1 MLDPRIYRASS
12 VAVLVA
18 VIVFAFALQEQPQ
31 PLGTSMAPVAF
42 SAQNAYTNMVDLARA
57 YPHRSAGSSADRALA
72 AIVAARLHRD
82 GFAIYKQRF
91 RGPTPAGT
99 RTLENVLAVRQ
110 GLQSPAIVVVAH
122 RDAVGSPALA
132 DLSGTGVLLDLGR
145 ALSGETL
152 SHTIVLASTS
162 GSTGAVGAARL
173 AERLGRPVDAVLVL
187 GDTAGMDL
195 RRPLVGPWSGGQQ
208 LAPALL
214 RNTVAAA
221 LGTQAG
227 MHAGSPTLE
236 SQLAHLA
243 FPLSTGEQ
251 APFNARGIPAV
262 LLSASGDR
270 PPPASEPVSAT
281 YIGRFGR
288 AALQTIDAL
297 DSSPRV
303 SAPEAYLS
311 IDGKEIPAW
320 AVRLLALALIL
331 PVAATALDAF
341 ARARRRRYVA
351 GARLLWLGAAATP
364 FLAALAI
371 VSVAHAAGLLPMAPP
386 GAVAQGA
393 VPLHAGTG
401 VLLGVLAA
409 VVVLGLVLLGVK
421 GGVRT
426 LAGRGEPL
434 AGRSDS
440 RAAAERTRG
449 APAGSGE
456 AVGDPGTATAIL
468 LWSCL
473 LTLVVWGVD
482 PFAALLLVPALHLWM
497 FALVRESGI
506 RPSVR
511 VALLTLGL
519 VAPAL
524 MFLYYALT
532 LGYDPV
538 GFAWTLV
545 LMIAGGQLS
554 VTVAVLMCLLAGCGV
569 CAVVSVLGSATARA
583 ETPAATPVSV
593 RGPVTYAGPGSLGG
607 TGSALRR

>member
-18 VIVFAFALQEQPQ
+18 VIVFAFALQPQPQ
-31 PLGTSMAPVAF
+31 PLGTSIAPVAF
-42 SAQNAYTNMVDLARA
+42 SGQNAYTNMVDLARA
-57 YPHRSAGSSADRALA
+57 YPHRSAGSRADRALA

-82 GFAIYKQRF
+82 GFAVYKQRF
-91 RGPTPAGT
+91 RGATPAGT

-132 DLSGTGVLLDLGR
+132 SLSGTGVLLDLGR

-162 GSTGAVGAARL
+162 GSTGAVGAAHI

-187 GDTAGMDL
+187 GDTAGTEL

-221 LGTQAG
+221 LGAQAG
-227 MHAGSPTLE
+227 MHAGSPSLA

-243 FPLSTGEQ
+243 FPLTTGEQ
-251 APFNARGIPAV
+251 APFNAHGIPAV

-270 PPPASEPVSAT
+270 PPAASEPVSAT

-288 AALQTIDAL
+288 AALETIDAL
-297 DSSPRV
+297 DSNSRV
-303 SAPEAYLS
+303 PPPEAYLS

-320 AVRLLALALIL
+320 AVRLLVLALIL

-341 ARARRRRYVA
+341 ARARRRGYVV
-351 GARLLWLGAAATP
+351 GARLLWIGAAATP

-371 VSVAHAAGLLPMAPP
+371 VSVAHAAGLLPMAPS
-386 GAVAQGA
+386 GAVAQGT
-393 VPLHAGTG
+393 VPLHLGTG

-409 VVVLGLVLLGVK
+409 VIVLGLVLLGVQ
-421 GGVRT
+421 GGLRT
-426 LAGRGEPL
+426 LAGR
-434 AGRSDS
+434 A
-440 RAAAERTRG
+440 G
-449 APAGSGE
+449 APAAEPRRRAPTSWGE
-456 AVGDPGTATAIL
+456 TVGDPGTATAIL
-468 LWSCL
+468 LYSCVL
-473 LTLVVWGVD
+473 ALVVWAVD

-497 FALVRESGI
+497 FALVREAGI
-506 RPSVR
+506 HPSVR
-511 VALLTLGL
+511 VALLVLGL

-524 MFLYYALT
+524 VFLYYALT
-532 LGYDPV
+532 LGYNPV
-538 GFAWTLV
+538 GLAWTLV
-545 LMIAGGQLS
+545 LMVAGGQLS
-554 VTVAVLMCLLAGCGV
+554 VTVAVLMCLLAA
-569 CAVVSVLGSATARA
+569 CALCATVSVLGTATARTP
-583 ETPAATPVSV
+583 TPAEAPVTV